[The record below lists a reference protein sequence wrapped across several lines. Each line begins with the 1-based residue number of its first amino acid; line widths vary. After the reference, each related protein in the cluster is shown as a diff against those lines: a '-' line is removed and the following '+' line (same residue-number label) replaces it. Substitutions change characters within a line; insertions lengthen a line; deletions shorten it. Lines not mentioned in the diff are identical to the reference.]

1 MSAGPFTTLPLY
13 ALPLP
18 PPPRYTPRMTPPRR
32 RATIKDL
39 AAAVGVAPSTV
50 SNAYNRPDQLSAEL
64 RERIFAAAETV
75 GYGGPDPAA
84 RGLRTRRTGGVAVL
98 LGGPLAN
105 AFGDPVTVATLTG
118 LAGELAA
125 SGTGLALTLVPTP
138 EAGAPVALPAADGLI
153 VLCDD
158 EADPLLALALRSP
171 GPTVLVDA
179 VFERRE
185 EGGGRRDGKGI
196 PSSSFPSPTSYVRVG
211 VDDTIAAR
219 SAIGHLLALGHLRVA
234 VLTDRLPARE
244 EAGGGRDDAS
254 PRPSAS
260 LPPPPSSARQRARLQ
275 GYQIG
280 IEAVGLAWSDVPVAA
295 AGADGEEAGRAAART
310 LLERS
315 PRPTAILATSDALA
329 LGALAAARD
338 LGVPVP
344 GELSVVGFDDTL
356 TKPTSPA
363 LTTVRQPHQLKG
375 RAAARALLALLRDDP
390 APAPER
396 LLPKLVVRGSSGPAP
411 REEG

>member
-1 MSAGPFTTLPLY
+1 
-13 ALPLP
+13 
-18 PPPRYTPRMTPPRR
+18 MTPPRR

-84 RGLRTRRTGGVAVL
+84 RGLRTRRTGSVAVL

-118 LAGELAA
+118 LAAELAA

-138 EAGAPVALPAADGLI
+138 EAGAPVGLPAADGLI

-179 VFERRE
+179 ISGRKE
-185 EGGGRRDGKGI
+185 EGGGRRDGKGT
-196 PSSSFPSPTSYVRVG
+196 PPSSFPPAPSYDRVG

-219 SAIGHLLALGHLRVA
+219 SAVGHLLALGHLRVA
-234 VLTDRLPARE
+234 VVTDVVPSGVGEAGRTDDSRRPRSPLPAP
-244 EAGGGRDDAS
+244 AQPPIGHCTSGRV
-254 PRPSAS
+254 
-260 LPPPPSSARQRARLQ
+260 RARLQ

-280 IEAVGLAWSDVPVAA
+280 IEAVGLAWGDVPVAA
-295 AGADGEEAGRAAART
+295 AGVDGEEAGRVAARM

-338 LGVPVP
+338 LGVAVP

-375 RAAARALLALLRDDP
+375 RAAARALLALVRDEP